1 MHLINKKITSKKK
14 NTDEQKIKAPK
25 VYREGQ
31 KKAKEG
37 NLLKERKTTK
47 KKKLKEIKKG
57 KGQKKLKKEI
67 Y

>member
-37 NLLKERKTTK
+37 NWLKERKTTK
-47 KKKLKEIKKG
+47 KKKTKG
-57 KGQKKLKKEI
+57 D
-67 Y
+67 